1 MAKTGH
7 RSSAKD
13 SRVRITHRELGSGR
27 RNPVRY
33 PPALNKKRIK
43 TVDIY
48 VGNIPYDLTDDELMG
63 IFGAHGEVTSAKVI
77 IDRETGRSKG
87 FAFVSMES
95 EEEANAAVEA
105 LNGAEI
111 GGRPAKVNIARPREE
126 RPPRRD
132 FGGGGGGGFKRG
144 GGGGGFRG
152 GRDGGGG
159 GGGYRGGR
167 DGGGGGGYRGGD
179 DGGFRKRER
188 GGSSGGR
195 DRRSF

>member
-1 MAKTGH
+1 M
-7 RSSAKD
+7 
-13 SRVRITHRELGSGR
+13 
-27 RNPVRY
+27 
-33 PPALNKKRIK
+33 
-43 TVDIY
+43 DIY
-48 VGNIPYDLTDDELMG
+48 VGNIPYDLTDDELMS

-87 FAFVSMES
+87 FAFVSMAS
-95 EEEANAAVEA
+95 EDEANAAVEA

-144 GGGGGFRG
+144 GGGGGGYR
-152 GRDGGGG
+152 GGGG
-159 GGGYRGGR
+159 GGGYRG
-167 DGGGGGGYRGGD
+167 DRGGD
-179 DGGFRKRER
+179 DGGFRRRER

-195 DRRSF
+195 DRRAF

>member
-1 MAKTGH
+1 M
-7 RSSAKD
+7 
-13 SRVRITHRELGSGR
+13 ITTHSELGSGR
-27 RNPVRY
+27 RNPARY

-87 FAFVSMES
+87 FAFVAMAN
-95 EEEANAAVEA
+95 EEEANAAVDA
-105 LNGAEI
+105 LNGADI

-132 FGGGGGGGFKRG
+132 FGGGGGGFNRG
-144 GGGGGFRG
+144 GGGGGGFNR
-152 GRDGGGG
+152 GGGG
-159 GGGYRGGR
+159 GGGYRGDR
-167 DGGGGGGYRGGD
+167 DGGGR
-179 DGGFRKRER
+179 DGGFRKREGNR
-188 GGSSGGR
+188 GGGGR
-195 DRRSF
+195 DRRPY